1 MVAVRYPVGI
11 NSTKTDLMIFIT
23 NTILPKSLLLPRN
36 EQKLVVKYF
45 CEPIIEHKLNLR
57 LDIDLRTKKAFIVV
71 KRLQEVLCKEV
82 EYSAEDSFL
91 DPSQL

>member
-1 MVAVRYPVGI
+1 M
-11 NSTKTDLMIFIT
+11 NL
-23 NTILPKSLLLPRN
+23 
-36 EQKLVVKYF
+36 
-45 CEPIIEHKLNLR
+45 EHKLNLR

-82 EYSAEDSFL
+82 ESSAEDSFL